1 MLANVGPTLY
11 YVRHGLTDWNIEGR
25 LQGQHDIALNA
36 RGRVQA
42 IECGEILRDLC
53 AREGRP
59 PQSFDYV
66 SSPLLRARATMELM
80 RVTLGLPPDSYD
92 IDTRLGEISFGEWE
106 GLTYL
111 DVLKRDKDVVARRE
125 GNKWRFQ
132 PPGGESYEQLAVRVG
147 AWYATVVRDTVV
159 TAHGGTARAL
169 IGLLGVAPPEQAAH
183 YAIDQGVV
191 YVFAESRLTRYA

>member
-1 MLANVGPTLY
+1 MSDPTLF

-25 LQGQHDIALNA
+25 LQGQRDVALNE
-36 RGRVQA
+36 RGRAQA
-42 IECGEILRDLC
+42 VECGEILRDLS
-53 AREGRP
+53 AREGRL
-59 PQSFDYV
+59 PQSLGYV
-66 SSPLLRARATMELM
+66 SSPLLRARTTMELV
-80 RVTLGLPPDSYD
+80 RATLGLPGSGYAVDE
-92 IDTRLGEISFGEWE
+92 RLGEISFGEWE

-111 DVLKRDKDVVARRE
+111 DVLKRDKDVVAKRE

-147 AWYATVVRDTVV
+147 AWYATVARDTVV

-183 YAIDQGVV
+183 YPIDQGVV
-191 YVFAESRLTRYA
+191 YVFADNCLTRYA